1 MYSHEGCT
9 CSRTYKQQPS
19 LGMLTLSLGLIER
32 LERALVLYTVVESLA
47 FPLYVQRFT
56 VD

>member
-9 CSRTYKQQPS
+9 CSRTS

-32 LERALVLYTVVESLA
+32 LEGALVLYAVVESLTA
-47 FPLYVQRFT
+47 LWIPLVQRFT